1 MSFTHLQSLVPL
13 SILSQKRMSECGDRT
28 CLHVRDDES
37 GRWSPI
43 SWRSFG
49 EDIERMARALIELGV
64 GIQEPLG
71 VFSENMSQFLVTD
84 LGAHAVRAFTIPLYA
99 TSSTAQVRYVV
110 EDAKLRFLFV
120 GEQLQYDTA
129 SPLRRELGLRLVTYT
144 PGIVLD
150 EDDTTT
156 KTFEELLQLAEG
168 DEHAPE
174 VERRRAAALE
184 TDTAFILYTSGTSGG
199 RSASKGVVITHSN
212 VLSSI
217 RAHMDLPH
225 LKAGRVSMNFLPLT
239 HIFEK
244 MWTLLC
250 LECNIEVA
258 INQHP
263 KRILDSLQ
271 EVRPHYM
278 CSVPRFWEKVY
289 LGVRE
294 KLEQFPKP
302 LRRLTNNYIEMSRR
316 MFFDYKHHGRPIPA
330 IMKFRYFI
338 FSRTLLMALKRKLG
352 MERGLLFPTAGA
364 ALADKIHAFLLSSG
378 FPIVYGYG
386 LTETT
391 ATVSYARQRD
401 YEFGSIGKPLS
412 VLDIKIDDT
421 AGGEILIKGPTVTKG
436 YFNRPEENAKAFTED
451 GYFRTGDLGH
461 MDAEGNLFFRERAK
475 DLYKTANGKYIA
487 PQMIEG
493 LLISDSAI
501 EQAVI
506 VAEER
511 NFVSAIISPNWP
523 KVLQLLEQKGVL
535 DVSHDPAVLAEH
547 PQVYELLKQRI
558 DAVQTDLAEYE
569 RVKKFVIVKEPFSIE
584 NGLLTNSLKTI
595 RKAVLA
601 KYEKEINDIYGYKS
615 FD

>member
-1 MSFTHLQSLVPL
+1 MSSTKFMPILPL
-13 SILSQKRMSECGDRT
+13 SLLSKRRIAECGDRT
-28 CLHVRDDES
+28 CLQIRDDKS
-37 GRWSPI
+37 GKWQPVT
-43 SWRSFG
+43 WHSFG
-49 EDIERMARALIELGV
+49 GDIERMARAMVELGI
-64 GIQEPLG
+64 GIQEPMG
-71 VFSENMSQFLVTD
+71 IFSENMKEFLVTD
-84 LGAHAVRAFTIPLYA
+84 LGAHVIRAFTIPLYA

-129 SPLRRELGLRLVTYT
+129 SPLRRELGLKLITYS
-144 PGIVLD
+144 PGIKLD
-150 EDDTTT
+150 EDDQTTM
-156 KTFEELLQLAEG
+156 TFESLLHLG
-168 DEHAPE
+168 DKEDYAAE

-199 RSASKGVVITHSN
+199 KAASKGVIITHTN
-212 VLSSI
+212 VLSAIS
-217 RAHMDLPH
+217 AHMGLPH
-225 LKAGRVSMNFLPLT
+225 IKAGRVSMNFLPLT

-250 LECNIEVA
+250 LETNIEVA

-263 KRILDSLQ
+263 KRILKSLQ
-271 EVRPHYM
+271 EVHPHYM

-294 KLEQFPKP
+294 KLEQFPAP
-302 LRRLTNNYIEMSRR
+302 LRRLTNTYIKMSRR
-316 MFFDYKHHGRPIPA
+316 MLFDYKHHGKPVPM

-338 FSRTLLMALKRKLG
+338 FSRTLLRALKKRLG

-378 FPIVYGYG
+378 FSIVYGYG

-391 ATVSYARQRD
+391 ATVSYARHGD
-401 YEFGSIGKPLS
+401 YEFGSIGKPLDI
-412 VLDIKIDDT
+412 LDVKIDEK
-421 AGGEILIKGPTVTKG
+421 AGGEILVKGPTISKG
-436 YFNRPEENAKAFTED
+436 YFNRPEENAQAYTAD

-461 MDAEGNLFFRERAK
+461 LDENGNLFFHERAK

-493 LLISDSAI
+493 LLVSDSAI

-511 NFVSAIISPNWP
+511 NFVSALISPNWA
-523 KVLQLLEQKGVL
+523 KVLQLLDQQGIV
-535 DVSHDPAVLAEH
+535 DISHDPAILSEDPRVH
-547 PQVYELLKQRI
+547 KVLKQRI
-558 DAVQTDLAEYE
+558 NAAQTDLAEYE

-595 RKAVLA
+595 RKAVLS
-601 KYEKEINDIYGYKS
+601 KYKKEIDDLYGYKS